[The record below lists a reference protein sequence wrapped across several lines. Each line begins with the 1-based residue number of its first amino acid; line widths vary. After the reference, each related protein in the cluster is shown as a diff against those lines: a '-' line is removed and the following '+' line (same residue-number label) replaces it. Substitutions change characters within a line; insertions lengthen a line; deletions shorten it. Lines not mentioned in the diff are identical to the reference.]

1 MNLINRFR
9 LLRFLLLA
17 AILLFPLSSCTTL
30 PERRVK
36 PDYTVAVLPLYN
48 ATADLDGPVLV
59 RRVFNDKIRK
69 YYKTMPLKDVD
80 RLLRDQ
86 MGITLGGQLEMTT
99 PQKLGEVLGVDAVI
113 YGYLLNFDDITAVV
127 YNARKVRAGFKLV
140 DAKTGQTLWARGQGV
155 RSFVGLG
162 EPTVYKEWEPSTIK
176 GLQDIPGINEW
187 HNFISIGMKPQN
199 RDQAIAAASVAVTSA
214 VLSLGVH
221 SIGNIFNI
229 HLITETTIMVDKIA
243 DTIGTERGVI
253 VSTLPVLPKP
263 QIPRLIFP
271 AYSFLKDRNFIAS
284 MTMRT
289 INKSTNESITES
301 VGLFKLD
308 DKLRSNRVD
317 RVTGEPILSV
327 IVKKDEKKGYL
338 LYHDKKEYF
347 EMAMEESLSKET
359 AIVKEF
365 VGEEEV
371 DNQLSEKYKVRVT
384 HSDGYTQEGYIWEA
398 KSLNSFPIK
407 VEVEDKEMRT
417 IIEFKNVSFG
427 SFSANTFEPP
437 GEYTKIIINT
447 Q

>member
-1 MNLINRFR
+1 MKNI
-9 LLRFLLLA
+9 LLS
-17 AILLFPLSSCTTL
+17 ILLFFILNSCATT
-30 PERRVK
+30 PQREVK
-36 PDYTVAVLPLYN
+36 INPDYTVAVLPLYN
-48 ATADLDGPVLV
+48 ATNDVDGPGMV
-59 RRVFNDKIRK
+59 RRIFNEKIQI
-69 YYKTMPLKDVD
+69 YYKTKPLDEVDRILKDE
-80 RLLRDQ
+80 L
-86 MGITLGGQLEMTT
+86 GITLGKQLDIIT
-99 PQKLGEVLGVDAVI
+99 PQRLGEVLGVDGVI
-113 YGYLLNFDDITAVV
+113 YGYLLNFDDVTSVV
-127 YNARKVRAGFKLV
+127 YNARKVRTGFRLV

-162 EPTVYKEWEPSTIK
+162 APTVYKEWEPSTIK

-187 HNFISIGMKPQN
+187 HNFINLGMKPQN
-199 RDQAIAAASVAVTSA
+199 RDQAIAAASIAVTSA

-221 SIGNIFNI
+221 SVGNILNI
-229 HLITETTIMVDKIA
+229 HLITETTIMADRIA

-284 MTMRT
+284 MTMIT

-301 VGLFKLD
+301 VVLFKLE
-308 DKLRSNRVD
+308 DKLRSNRFD

-347 EMAMEESLSKET
+347 EVAMEESLSKET
-359 AIVKEF
+359 EIVKEF

-371 DNQLSEKYKVRVT
+371 DKQLSEKYKVRVT
-384 HSDGYTQEGYIWEA
+384 HSDGYTQEGYVWEA
-398 KSLNSFPIK
+398 KILNSFPIK
-407 VEVEDKEMRT
+407 VDVEDKEIRT

-437 GEYTKIIINT
+437 DEYTKIIINT
-447 Q
+447 HSLQQP